1 MIEEKFP
8 IERTVFIS
16 AGASEKIK
24 FTSENPDS
32 RITSDIINSISGIIP
47 KENAEVALGVI
58 IFITDNE
65 YMELNN
71 IIQIFKQWNF
81 SYMYAIS
88 ITNSIA
94 DSFYENENIGFVWYD
109 ELPESEFNF
118 AVKNTFF
125 HLQKAYNQIRKRDE
139 YLARLLDMKQ
149 DQDNLI
155 NIGRNLAM
163 EKNTDKLLRLIL
175 KLSKTITGADAG
187 SIYIIEEPEEG
198 KKQIRFKFSHT
209 FSKELPLEEFVIPYD
224 KSSIAGY
231 VALTGKILNIPD
243 VYQLSEND
251 PISFNKSFD
260 NKNNYRTK
268 SMLVMPMRGHSGDII
283 GVIQL
288 INSKKRI
295 ESRNSTG
302 NEAYE
307 IVLQTKSDFD
317 AKVFNFDKRYEEM
330 MEAVAGQAAI
340 SIENSRM
347 FNQIQTQFEEFVKA
361 SVTAIESRDPG
372 TSGHSFRVA
381 VICKMLADAINKE
394 HKTPFAEITF
404 SSIQLKELEYAAL
417 LHDFG
422 KVYIDLSIFMK
433 AKKLFPLEYENLM
446 LKLNLLY
453 KSVEIKTV
461 IDSKDCSIPD
471 KLKRI
476 KEIKDEISKLNEPT
490 PLDKDPS
497 EIVNA
502 IFTEVS
508 EIDCIDLDGNSLMIL
523 SPKERENLSIK
534 RGSLNNEE
542 RKEIESHVLH
552 TYNFVSKIP
561 WPTEFKN
568 IPKIAIM
575 HHEKIDGTGYPY
587 GIKGADIP
595 IQARMMAVADIYDAL
610 TASDR
615 PYKKAMT
622 HERAMQI
629 LEMEANANK
638 IDKELFDMFIK
649 ANINT
654 ENIQKEMSSMKS

>member
-1 MIEEKFP
+1 
-8 IERTVFIS
+8 
-16 AGASEKIK
+16 
-24 FTSENPDS
+24 
-32 RITSDIINSISGIIP
+32 
-47 KENAEVALGVI
+47 
-58 IFITDNE
+58 
-65 YMELNN
+65 
-71 IIQIFKQWNF
+71 
-81 SYMYAIS
+81 
-88 ITNSIA
+88 
-94 DSFYENENIGFVWYD
+94 
-109 ELPESEFNF
+109 
-118 AVKNTFF
+118 
-125 HLQKAYNQIRKRDE
+125 
-139 YLARLLDMKQ
+139 
-149 DQDNLI
+149 
-155 NIGRNLAM
+155 
-163 EKNTDKLLRLIL
+163 
-175 KLSKTITGADAG
+175 
-187 SIYIIEEPEEG
+187 
-198 KKQIRFKFSHT
+198 
-209 FSKELPLEEFVIPYD
+209 
-224 KSSIAGY
+224 
-231 VALTGKILNIPD
+231 
-243 VYQLSEND
+243 
-251 PISFNKSFD
+251 
-260 NKNNYRTK
+260 
-268 SMLVMPMRGHSGDII
+268 
-283 GVIQL
+283 
-288 INSKKRI
+288 
-295 ESRNSTG
+295 
-302 NEAYE
+302 
-307 IVLQTKSDFD
+307 
-317 AKVFNFDKRYEEM
+317 
-330 MEAVAGQAAI
+330 
-340 SIENSRM
+340 
-347 FNQIQTQFEEFVKA
+347 
-361 SVTAIESRDPG
+361 
-372 TSGHSFRVA
+372 
-381 VICKMLADAINKE
+381 MLADAINKE